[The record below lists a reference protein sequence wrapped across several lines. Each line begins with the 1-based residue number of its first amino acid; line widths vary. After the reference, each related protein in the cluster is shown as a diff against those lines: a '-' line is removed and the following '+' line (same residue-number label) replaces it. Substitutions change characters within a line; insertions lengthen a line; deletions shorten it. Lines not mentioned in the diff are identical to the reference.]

1 MRSSELSH
9 DRITRETLSNNNPC
23 PSSPSSTIYIYIYIY
38 IYTHT
43 HTYIYISITQDNKA
57 FLADS
62 KNRQEFLY
70 YLLRLM
76 MNNYSPKMRVWV
88 AAGNTK
94 SGWCTAIE
102 LNYIVIE
109 QDCKRILH
117 PFICETGKRMFVVF

>member
-1 MRSSELSH
+1 MCVSV
-9 DRITRETLSNNNPC
+9 C
-23 PSSPSSTIYIYIYIY
+23 VCMYVCVCVCMCMYVCVCMCVYIYIYIY

-43 HTYIYISITQDNKA
+43 HIYIYITQDNKA